1 MDLEALKDAVI
12 LGDVKGSILLT
23 EVAIQAGHSPQK
35 ILEEALAP
43 AMEIVGDKFRC
54 NEVYVPEVL
63 VAARAMKKSLA
74 LLKPLLTQTGVKPV
88 ATAVIGTVKGD
99 LHDIGKNLVCM
110 MLEGAGFEVVD
121 AGADV
126 APEKF
131 VQAVK
136 ETKAQILGISSLLT
150 TTMLGMKDVLRAL
163 EQADLRKQVKVMVGG
178 APVTQSFADG
188 SAPTP
193 TARTPQW
200 RRTRPR
206 SCSASDKSEKR
217 FGPRTSCHDRGGA
230 GVREFLSMSHE
241 PRATSRS
248 KRHLIA
254 CEVFRD
260 EFEAVCPPEMAR
272 TYLEQGLH
280 RTPGKMPAAIQA
292 VMDGLPADTEP

>member
-1 MDLEALKDAVI
+1 MDLDALKEAVI
-12 LGDVKGSILLT
+12 LGDVKGSSLLT
-23 EVAIQAGHSPQK
+23 EVAIQAGHSPQR

-121 AGADV
+121 VGADV

-136 ETKAQILGISSLLT
+136 DTKAQILGISSLLT

-178 APVTQSFADG
+178 APVTQSFADEIG
-188 SAPTP
+188 ADAYGESA
-193 TARTPQW
+193 AV
-200 RRTRPR
+200 
-206 SCSASDKSEKR
+206 AADKAKELL
-217 FGPRTSCHDRGGA
+217 GIG
-230 GVREFLSMSHE
+230 
-241 PRATSRS
+241 
-248 KRHLIA
+248 
-254 CEVFRD
+254 
-260 EFEAVCPPEMAR
+260 
-272 TYLEQGLH
+272 
-280 RTPGKMPAAIQA
+280 
-292 VMDGLPADTEP
+292 

>member
-1 MDLEALKDAVI
+1 MDLEALKEAVI
-12 LGDVKGSILLT
+12 LGDVKGSSLLT

-35 ILEEALAP
+35 ILDEALAP

-121 AGADV
+121 VGADV

-136 ETKAQILGISSLLT
+136 DTKAQILGISTLLT
-150 TTMLGMKDVLRAL
+150 TTMLGMKDVLMAL
-163 EQADLRKQVKVMVGG
+163 EQADIRKQVKVMVGG
-178 APVTQSFADG
+178 APVTQSFADEIG
-188 SAPTP
+188 ADAYGESA
-193 TARTPQW
+193 AV
-200 RRTRPR
+200 
-206 SCSASDKSEKR
+206 AADKAKELL
-217 FGPRTSCHDRGGA
+217 GIG
-230 GVREFLSMSHE
+230 
-241 PRATSRS
+241 
-248 KRHLIA
+248 
-254 CEVFRD
+254 
-260 EFEAVCPPEMAR
+260 
-272 TYLEQGLH
+272 
-280 RTPGKMPAAIQA
+280 
-292 VMDGLPADTEP
+292 

>member
-1 MDLEALKDAVI
+1 MDLEALKEAVI
-12 LGDVKGSILLT
+12 LGDVKGSNLLT
-23 EVAIQAGHSPQK
+23 EVAIQAGHSPQR

-121 AGADV
+121 VGADV

-136 ETKAQILGISSLLT
+136 DTKAQILGISALLT
-150 TTMLGMKDVLRAL
+150 TTMMGMKDVLRAL
-163 EQADLRKQVKVMVGG
+163 EQADLRKRAKVMVGG
-178 APVTQSFADG
+178 APVTQSFADEIG
-188 SAPTP
+188 ADAYGESA
-193 TARTPQW
+193 AM
-200 RRTRPR
+200 
-206 SCSASDKSEKR
+206 AADKAKELLGIR
-217 FGPRTSCHDRGGA
+217 
-230 GVREFLSMSHE
+230 
-241 PRATSRS
+241 
-248 KRHLIA
+248 
-254 CEVFRD
+254 
-260 EFEAVCPPEMAR
+260 
-272 TYLEQGLH
+272 
-280 RTPGKMPAAIQA
+280 
-292 VMDGLPADTEP
+292 

>member
-1 MDLEALKDAVI
+1 MDLEALKEAVI
-12 LGDVKGSILLT
+12 LGDVKGSSLLT
-23 EVAIQAGHSPQK
+23 EVAIQAGHSPQR

-74 LLKPLLTQTGVKPV
+74 LLKPLLTQTGVKPM

-121 AGADV
+121 VGADV

-136 ETKAQILGISSLLT
+136 DTKAQILGISSLLT

-163 EQADLRKQVKVMVGG
+163 EQADLRKRVKVMVGG
-178 APVTQSFADG
+178 APVTQSFADEIG
-188 SAPTP
+188 ADAYGESA
-193 TARTPQW
+193 AV
-200 RRTRPR
+200 
-206 SCSASDKSEKR
+206 AADKAKELLGIR
-217 FGPRTSCHDRGGA
+217 
-230 GVREFLSMSHE
+230 
-241 PRATSRS
+241 
-248 KRHLIA
+248 
-254 CEVFRD
+254 
-260 EFEAVCPPEMAR
+260 
-272 TYLEQGLH
+272 
-280 RTPGKMPAAIQA
+280 
-292 VMDGLPADTEP
+292 